1 MKILVIGLWLA
12 LSILL
17 FVSCSND
24 GTPTTGGTGDN
35 PVTSEPVAL
44 TGILNHLAGPLG
56 SPVSFSPEAVISDYK
71 IIAQALGTK
80 RIYVITTASDG
91 SFEFTVPADDSYTF
105 HILDEAYHYVA
116 PIVMAEYDPDTSEV
130 PEAVE
135 VDTNDVDL
143 GNIVVSGSDHVAVL
157 AFDDQ
162 IVIDSTMIA
171 TAINGIPVGAGDQG
185 TSTGGKTGSTLD
197 QDGDGVIDIMDSD
210 DDGDGILD
218 EFDTNW
224 HKEEALSTAVDGIGL
239 FINFNNHLDSLGN
252 LPTVPDDGLYII
264 TIDVRIDSG
273 YEDKIVDIV
282 VAGPTYLDQFLIE
295 PEGSLATNWET
306 YNQKILLEDYCVAF
320 SDKRYGAFLRGIST
334 AHIWQV
340 VSPGDVW
347 LFEITYDDGGT
358 EYTELL
364 ARKIN
369 FLFEETP
376 SNVTINDSVWTQNR
390 MTGLP
395 DTVVIRWD
403 IIASLPGMYYKV
415 EGWPIVSGH
424 EYGDMFQLAA
434 GIDGDSV
441 VFVFED
447 TVEAGDTIEGYSIDV
462 VASNPNNDNAKTRG
476 GHIAR

>member
-1 MKILVIGLWLA
+1 MKTPGIGLGLA

-17 FVSCSND
+17 FVSCSDD
-24 GTPTTGGTGDN
+24 GTPTTGGEGDN
-35 PVTSEPVAL
+35 TGTGEPVAL
-44 TGILNHLAGPLG
+44 TGILNESSGPLG

-71 IIAQALGTK
+71 IIAQALGSK
-80 RIYVITTASDG
+80 RIYVITTETDG
-91 SFEFTVPADDSYTF
+91 SFEFIVPADDSYTF
-105 HILDEAYHYVA
+105 HILDSAYHYVA
-116 PIVMAEYDPDTSEV
+116 PIVMAEYNPDTSEV
-130 PEAVE
+130 PEAIE
-135 VDTNDVDL
+135 VDTADVDL
-143 GNIVVSGSDHVAVL
+143 GNIILSDADYVAVL
-157 AFDDQ
+157 ASDDH
-162 IVIDSTMIA
+162 IVIDTTMIA
-171 TAINGIPVGAGDQG
+171 TAVNGIPVGADDQG
-185 TSTGGKTGSTLD
+185 TSTEGGTGSTLD
-197 QDGDGVIDIMDSD
+197 QDGDGVINIMDSD

-218 EFDTNW
+218 EFDDDWQMT
-224 HKEEALSTAVDGIGL
+224 EALSTAVNGIGL
-239 FINFNNHLDSLGN
+239 FINFNNHLDSLGS
-252 LPTVPDDGLYII
+252 LPAVPDDELYII
-264 TIDVRIDSG
+264 TIDAPIAFG
-273 YEDKIVDIV
+273 YEDKIVQIAV
-282 VAGPTYLDQFLIE
+282 EGPSYLDQFHIE
-295 PEGSLATNWET
+295 PEGGMAANWES
-306 YNQKILLEDYCVAF
+306 YNQKVLLEDYCLAF
-320 SDKRYGAFLRGIST
+320 IDKRYGAFLRGIES

-403 IIASLPGMYYKV
+403 IISSLPGMLYKV
-415 EGWPIVSGH
+415 EGWPVVGGH
-424 EYGDMFQLAA
+424 EYGDMFRFEA
-434 GIDGDSV
+434 GIDGDSI

-447 TVEAGDTIEGYSIDV
+447 TVETGDSIEGYSIDV